1 MSTTIGTIL
10 LYHNGVKS
18 VGGGGGREDDETIF
32 LARDGGR

>member
-18 VGGGGGREDDETIF
+18 VGGGDREDDETIF